1 MREISVFVGTV
12 GRVLIV
18 PRNGVINCS
27 QELLSGSVS
36 VYCEGG
42 KGLQFHSNRGHC
54 SYRASKIARDLPNT
68 TRSEMAALEY
78 LACWC
83 MLPKKGLAIACR
95 HEGVPDKTDLRL
107 EFLPTEPSGGGDG

>member
-68 TRSEMAALEY
+68 TRSDGGFGVSRVLVFAA
-78 LACWC
+78 
-83 MLPKKGLAIACR
+83 KK
-95 HEGVPDKTDLRL
+95 RL
-107 EFLPTEPSGGGDG
+107 SYRL